1 MSGTTAGDT
10 VNSVSSAK
18 VVSYD
23 TALVE
28 TEDDLGVALSSGPNG
43 WPICSYLS
51 FIDRLFF
58 FEGRVSKKSI
68 IFGVLEVPGWNW
80 LMIF

>member
-1 MSGTTAGDT
+1 MPSITVGDT

-23 TALVE
+23 TALVD
-28 TEDDLGVALSSGPNG
+28 TEDDLGVALSSGPKG
-43 WPICSYLS
+43 WTICSYLS
-51 FIDRLFF
+51 FKDRLFF

-68 IFGVLEVPGWNW
+68 IFGVLEVPGWN
-80 LMIF
+80 